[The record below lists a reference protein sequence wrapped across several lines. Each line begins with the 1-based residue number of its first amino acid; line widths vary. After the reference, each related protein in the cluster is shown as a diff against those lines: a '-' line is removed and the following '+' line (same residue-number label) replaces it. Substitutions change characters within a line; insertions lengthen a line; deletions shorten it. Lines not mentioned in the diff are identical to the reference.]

1 LIVKFAGVAG
11 TAIYFLSRVAG
22 EVGGFMS
29 YALPSLFTLGYSP
42 WIRMLESL
50 RYVVRLIVDPFVGAV
65 ITPASKH
72 ARMMYPP
79 PLEG

>member
-1 LIVKFAGVAG
+1 
-11 TAIYFLSRVAG
+11 
-22 EVGGFMS
+22 MS
-29 YALPSLFTLGYSP
+29 YALPSLFILGYSP

-50 RYVVRLIVDPFVGAV
+50 RYAVRLITVPFAGAV
-65 ITPASKH
+65 ITFESKH